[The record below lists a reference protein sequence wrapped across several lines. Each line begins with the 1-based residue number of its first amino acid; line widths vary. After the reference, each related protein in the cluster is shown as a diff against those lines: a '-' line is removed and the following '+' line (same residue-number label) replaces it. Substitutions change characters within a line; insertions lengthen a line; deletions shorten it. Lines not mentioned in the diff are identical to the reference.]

1 MTMRYWWVNH
11 AQTARQEITGG
22 YLWSPKTESGGAR
35 SRFYDNMRAAGP
47 GDVVLSYYGTRV
59 RRVGIVSDFALT
71 APKPEEFGA
80 VGAYWSAT
88 GWLLPV
94 AWSPNPIEVAPKSI
108 LGTLAPL
115 LPATHSP
122 LRAAT
127 GDGNQKA
134 YLAEVPRAVAEL
146 VLTTAGLDLQLV
158 EDVRPATTA
167 VLFTD
172 TLDDLVEAAIARD
185 GSLSDT
191 EREQLT
197 RARRGQGEF
206 RHRVMNIEPACR
218 VTGILQ
224 PNLLIASHMKPWRSC
239 STTGERLD
247 GYNGLMLAPHADF
260 LFDRGLL
267 GFEDDG
273 CMILSSRLEEHDA
286 TRLGL
291 REIQRSAPR
300 PFQERHLPY
309 LAYHRSVVLIP

>member
-1 MTMRYWWVNH
+1 MRYWWVNH
-11 AQTARQEITGG
+11 AQTARQEIAGG
-22 YLWSPKTESGGAR
+22 YLWSPKTESGGVR

-47 GDVVLSYYGTRV
+47 GDIVLSYYGTRV

-71 APKPEEFGA
+71 APKPEEFGT

-108 LGTLAPL
+108 LGALAPL
-115 LPATHSP
+115 LPASHSP
-122 LRAAT
+122 VRAAT

-134 YLAEVPRAVAEL
+134 YLAEVPRAAAEL
-146 VLTTAGLDLQLV
+146 VLATAGIDIRQI
-158 EDVRPATTA
+158 EEVRPALTA
-167 VLFTD
+167 GLFTD
-172 TLDDLVEAAIARD
+172 TLDELVEAAIARD

-206 RHRVMNIEPACR
+206 RRRVMDVEPACR
-218 VTGILQ
+218 VTGISR

-239 STTGERLD
+239 GTAGERLD
-247 GYNGLMLAPHADF
+247 GYNGLMLTPHADF
-260 LFDRGLL
+260 LFDKGLL

-273 CMILSSRLEEHDA
+273 RAIISSRLGEQDA
-286 TRLGL
+286 ARLGL
-291 REIQRSAPR
+291 REAQRLAPR
-300 PFQERHLPY
+300 PFREQHLPY
-309 LAYHRSVVLIP
+309 LSHHRSAVFIP